1 MFVPE
6 EQTPGPSPTLTSA
19 AATGIDPVG
28 LGGITRL
35 YSLGPVGPI
44 LDRRF
49 LRFLPRMLILCFF
62 GHNTVSPCQYQ
73 RPLYHDNSNYRDHG
87 R

>member
-6 EQTPGPSPTLTSA
+6 EQTPGPSPTLTS

-35 YSLGPVGPI
+35 YSLGPVGPT
-44 LDRRF
+44 LDRSRTF
-49 LRFLPRMLILCFF
+49 LDSSELSR
-62 GHNTVSPCQYQ
+62 SW
-73 RPLYHDNSNYRDHG
+73 
-87 R
+87 